1 MSQNLPTVLAIVVVS
16 LWVIGGVANS
26 RLIMDPGS
34 PQSEEVQ
41 S

>member
-1 MSQNLPTVLAIVVVS
+1 MSQNLPTVLAVAVIA
-16 LWVIGGVANS
+16 LWVVGGITNS

-34 PQSEEVQ
+34 PQSEEVR